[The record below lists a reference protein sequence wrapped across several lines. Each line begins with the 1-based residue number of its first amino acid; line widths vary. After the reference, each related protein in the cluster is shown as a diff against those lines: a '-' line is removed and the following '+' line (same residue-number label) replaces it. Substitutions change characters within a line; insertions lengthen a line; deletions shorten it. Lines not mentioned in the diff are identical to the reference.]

1 MTNRERLKEIFRNFQ
16 HIVDIKI
23 EDCKIYNEYS
33 VIVLYENDSDVLICE
48 SSTQANLLYEFLIDE
63 LNKFNSNKE
72 IFIDDEADK

>member
-1 MTNRERLKEIFRNFQ
+1 MINRERLKEIFRNFQ

-23 EDCKIYNEYS
+23 ENCKIYNEYS

-63 LNKFNSNKE
+63 LNKFNSNKK